1 MRWWQMLAPPHVLL
15 RRWCWQ
21 RPDAGRGPPHR
32 TPCIGSSSKNTKLV
46 CTYINQRCAPYSTVA
61 AVRAARQFAPN
72 ASSAARAGCA
82 ARAHNMPFHVHQKR
96 QKRQQRCHLPDALR
110 CASPLLTDREGGL
123 ITDATSSPFTKT
135 ILSYMCMQHPDTKIK

>member
-1 MRWWQMLAPPHVLL
+1 M
-15 RRWCWQ
+15 
-21 RPDAGRGPPHR
+21 
-32 TPCIGSSSKNTKLV
+32 
-46 CTYINQRCAPYSTVA
+46 
-61 AVRAARQFAPN
+61 RAARQFAPN

-135 ILSYMCMQHPDTKIK
+135 ILSFMCMQHPDTKIK